1 MSPHNVH
8 LTKFNQLADVPLI
21 RNELVYRPY
30 QLTYFYMRFTSVIY
44 SETLNS
50 GHLKVVKNLS
60 LIERCPPL
68 GSNFKNIVTFEAQ
81 HFVRY
86 SWYVRYLG
94 CPYREVLLYNAE
106 KWTYTL

>member
-21 RNELVYRPY
+21 R
-30 QLTYFYMRFTSVIY
+30 
-44 SETLNS
+44 
-50 GHLKVVKNLS
+50 KNLS
-60 LIERCPPL
+60 VIERCPPS

-94 CPYREVLLYNAE
+94 CPL
-106 KWTYTL
+106 